1 MTLNL
6 NNSSKKSASQNGI
19 WIENKIFF
27 SFYKD
32 LKYYRYEKL
41 LDKKLCLRFDFRFYR
56 LTFVLQNS
64 LLNRLSNICCRGV
77 VNNVNIIVFLK
88 LCSIQCFKYENYTLN
103 KTEIPDGNSLHLE
116 KWSKIGKQNFNV
128 YYVHW
133 ANRIFPMKWPWD
145 YGSQFYSIKVSL
157 SAFCIKW

>member
-6 NNSSKKSASQNGI
+6 NNSLKKSASQNGI
-19 WIENKIFF
+19 GI
-27 SFYKD
+27 
-32 LKYYRYEKL
+32 KYRICLVFIKTWNRYEKL
-41 LDKKLCLRFDFRFYR
+41 LDKKLCSRLDFRLYR

-64 LLNRLSNICCRGV
+64 LLNRLSNIYCRGV

-103 KTEIPDGNSLHLE
+103 KTEIPDGNSFHLE

-133 ANRIFPMKWPWD
+133 ANRICPMKWPWD
-145 YGSQFYSIKVSL
+145 YGSQFYSVKISL
-157 SAFCIKW
+157 SAFWIKW